1 MTMFKC
7 AAKRLLPLYI
17 PLAMALIGITAGVAL
32 AQGAP
37 QEYQVKA
44 AFLYKFA
51 SFVEWPGDAFSQ
63 TGGTFVIAV
72 VGDDP
77 FGSHLEKTV
86 DGKTIDGKK
95 ILIKRFKRAGDM
107 QTCHILFISRSET
120 GKIPQILDRLGKS
133 STLTVSDTGQFLQ
146 RGGMINFII
155 DDKKV
160 KFEINPDAAE
170 RTRLKISS
178 KLLSVAIRVIKSA
191 SR

>member
-1 MTMFKC
+1 MLLWTACVVAHAGFDAGN
-7 AAKRLLPLYI
+7 AAS
-17 PLAMALIGITAGVAL
+17 
-32 AQGAP
+32 AQDAP

-63 TGGTFVIAV
+63 TGGTFVMAV

-77 FGSHLEKTV
+77 FGSKLEKTV
-86 DGKTIDGKK
+86 NGKTIGGRK
-95 ILIKRFKRAGDM
+95 ILVRRFKRAGDM
-107 QTCHILFISRSET
+107 KACHILFISRSEA
-120 GKIPQILDRLGKS
+120 GRIPQILDRLGKS

-160 KFEINPDAAE
+160 KFEVNPDAAE
-170 RTRLKISS
+170 RTKLKISS
-178 KLLSVAIRVIKSA
+178 KLLAIAIRIVKSG